1 MHYCQQCLLLLILP
15 FQVSE
20 IKRAHVRGL
29 LHAFKVPTQSILR
42 TQQQANEQASK
53 YYQHGKIQIHS
64 RTRPNEVVIVVCA
77 VSSVQSMLVTVPLF
91 NNLYIKYWIFT
102 LTCVLLL
109 LESESRK
116 PGQIEDLCDLLAED
130 WVSLGSVR
138 EMGDAT
144 QRFFQAEMEKLWGE
158 KHLSVFS
165 EDEAKKW
172 VLGVRTSSTSW
183 SLSKAV
189 RFRSASWSTSTSP
202 YFTIFFQAVRLL
214 RVSANLEAKANAM
227 RREALQCITVA
238 LAGSDT
244 KKLWE
249 LMTAYFGTAQKQD
262 DDNDP
267 WDFLDAAPAIPEPLP
282 LTETDTEDE
291 ATSTKST
298 PAASVAPKPTGA
310 AKRKPQVSLQKDLL
324 PDVCSPKEAIRIY
337 PADENSVNE
346 TGIPAHLQVKREQHT
361 TGKGGS
367 VYLCLHEKC
376 QMPTFWAQ
384 SPAGLYSHMRR
395 KHLGVV
401 IACPYCP
408 DKLYWNSKGWKS
420 HMEHQHRH
428 LPAYRSALQDEAAVA
443 QEMLASMKKQAS
455 SKSPAKKRRR
465 ASALKVKSEPVEE
478 SSSATSDSSPDSATS
493 SDSDTESEK
502 PTGKPAS
509 AQPTEEQDPLADL
522 PPLEEKAPPKF
533 PEHAKSGS
541 RKRKKPQL

>member
-1 MHYCQQCLLLLILP
+1 M
-15 FQVSE
+15 S
-20 IKRAHVRGL
+20 
-29 LHAFKVPTQSILR
+29 
-42 TQQQANEQASK
+42 
-53 YYQHGKIQIHS
+53 
-64 RTRPNEVVIVVCA
+64 
-77 VSSVQSMLVTVPLF
+77 
-91 NNLYIKYWIFT
+91 
-102 LTCVLLL
+102 
-109 LESESRK
+109 ESESRK

-144 QRFFQAEMEKLWGE
+144 QRFFRAEMEKSWGE

-172 VLGVRTSSTSW
+172 VLGVSTSSTSW

-244 KKLWE
+244 KKFWD

-262 DDNDP
+262 GDDDP

-282 LTETDTEDE
+282 LAETDTEDDAGSSKSAPT
-291 ATSTKST
+291 AT
-298 PAASVAPKPTGA
+298 ASVAPKPTGA
-310 AKRKPQVSLQKDLL
+310 AKRKPQVTLQKDLL
-324 PDVCSPKEAIRIY
+324 PDLCSPKEAIRMY
-337 PADENSVNE
+337 PADEDTVNE
-346 TGIPAHLQVKREQHT
+346 TGIPVHLQVKREQRT

-367 VYLCLHEKC
+367 VYLCLHAKC
-376 QMPTFWAQ
+376 QTPTFWAQ
-384 SPAGLYSHMRR
+384 SPAALYSHVRR

-401 IACPYCP
+401 ISCPYCP

-420 HMEHQHRH
+420 HMKHQHRH
-428 LPAYRSALQDEAAVA
+428 LPSYGSALQDEAAVA
-443 QEMLASMKKQAS
+443 QEMLASMQKQAS
-455 SKSPAKKRRR
+455 SKPPARKRRR
-465 ASALKVKSEPVEE
+465 ASIPKVESEPVEE
-478 SSSATSDSSPDSATS
+478 FSSATSDSSPDSTSS
-493 SDSDTESEK
+493 SDSDTEPKET
-502 PTGKPAS
+502 TGKPAS
-509 AQPTEEQDPLADL
+509 AQPAAEQDPLADM

-533 PEHAKSGS
+533 PEQARSGSSGVSGS
-541 RKRKKPQL
+541 RRRKKPQQ

>member
-1 MHYCQQCLLLLILP
+1 
-15 FQVSE
+15 
-20 IKRAHVRGL
+20 
-29 LHAFKVPTQSILR
+29 
-42 TQQQANEQASK
+42 
-53 YYQHGKIQIHS
+53 
-64 RTRPNEVVIVVCA
+64 
-77 VSSVQSMLVTVPLF
+77 
-91 NNLYIKYWIFT
+91 
-102 LTCVLLL
+102 
-109 LESESRK
+109 
-116 PGQIEDLCDLLAED
+116 
-130 WVSLGSVR
+130 
-138 EMGDAT
+138 
-144 QRFFQAEMEKLWGE
+144 MEKSWGE

-183 SLSKAV
+183 SLSKAI

-244 KKLWE
+244 KKFWE

-291 ATSTKST
+291 AASTKSA

-324 PDVCSPKEAIRIY
+324 PDVCSPKEAIRMY

-346 TGIPAHLQVKREQHT
+346 TGIPAHLQVKREQRT

-376 QMPTFWAQ
+376 QTPTFWAQ
-384 SPAGLYSHMRR
+384 SPAGLYSHVRH
-395 KHLGVV
+395 KHLSVV

-420 HMEHQHRH
+420 HMGHQHRH
-428 LPAYRSALQDEAAVA
+428 LPAYGSALQDEAAVA

-455 SKSPAKKRRR
+455 SKPPAKKCRR
-465 ASALKVKSEPVEE
+465 ASTPKAKLEPVEE
-478 SSSATSDSSPDSATS
+478 SSSATSDSSSDSTTSPDSSPDDEAPPQHEGDVDP
-493 SDSDTESEK
+493 DSLKDM
-502 PTGKPAS
+502 
-509 AQPTEEQDPLADL
+509 
-522 PPLEEKAPPKF
+522 PPLEDVAPSAFPQDAPP
-533 PEHAKSGS
+533 
-541 RKRKKPQL
+541 RKRHRQKDT